1 MHMTVPTSPQQES
14 LKQLP
19 KLDHRAIDRIV
30 EMAWEDRTTFT
41 DINNQFGL
49 KEKEVIKIMK
59 DNLKRNSFLKWRQ
72 RVRGRK
78 TKISSISDR
87 FKSSNQKT

>member
-1 MHMTVPTSPQQES
+1 MEKISQKDT
-14 LKQLP
+14 
-19 KLDHRAIDRIV
+19 DRII

-78 TKISSISDR
+78 TKISATSDR

>member
-1 MHMTVPTSPQQES
+1 MDN
-14 LKQLP
+14 
-19 KLDHRAIDRIV
+19 KLSQSDIDRVI

-41 DINNQFGL
+41 DIREQFGL

-59 DNLKRNSFLKWRQ
+59 LNIKRSSFLMWRK

-78 TKISSISDR
+78 TKINPISDR
-87 FKSSNQKT
+87 FKSSNQKS

>member
-1 MHMTVPTSPQQES
+1 MENKLSPA
-14 LKQLP
+14 
-19 KLDHRAIDRIV
+19 DTDRII

-41 DINNQFGL
+41 DIYNQFGL

-78 TKISSISDR
+78 TKISSISNR

>member
-1 MHMTVPTSPQQES
+1 MEN
-14 LKQLP
+14 
-19 KLDHRAIDRIV
+19 KLSQADTDRII

-41 DINNQFGL
+41 DIYNQFGL

-78 TKISSISDR
+78 TKINSISDR

>member
-1 MHMTVPTSPQQES
+1 MEKISQKDT
-14 LKQLP
+14 
-19 KLDHRAIDRIV
+19 DRII

-59 DNLKRNSFLKWRQ
+59 NNLKRNSFLKWRQ

-78 TKISSISDR
+78 TKISAISGR

>member
-1 MHMTVPTSPQQES
+1 MEKISQKDT
-14 LKQLP
+14 
-19 KLDHRAIDRIV
+19 DRII

-41 DINNQFGL
+41 DINKQFGL
-49 KEKEVIKIMK
+49 KEKEVIKVMK

-87 FKSSNQKT
+87 FKSSNQKA

>member
-1 MHMTVPTSPQQES
+1 MD
-14 LKQLP
+14 
-19 KLDHRAIDRIV
+19 KLSQKDTDRII

-59 DNLKRNSFLKWRQ
+59 NNLKRNSFLKWRQ

-78 TKISSISDR
+78 TKISAISGR

>member
-1 MHMTVPTSPQQES
+1 MD
-14 LKQLP
+14 
-19 KLDHRAIDRIV
+19 KLSQKDTDRII
-30 EMAWEDRTTFT
+30 EMAWEDRATFS

-78 TKISSISDR
+78 TKISAISDR

>member
-1 MHMTVPTSPQQES
+1 MD
-14 LKQLP
+14 
-19 KLDHRAIDRIV
+19 KLSQKDTDRII
-30 EMAWEDRTTFT
+30 EMAWEDRTTFN

-78 TKISSISDR
+78 TKISAISGR

>member
-1 MHMTVPTSPQQES
+1 MEKISQKDT
-14 LKQLP
+14 
-19 KLDHRAIDRIV
+19 DRII

-72 RVRGRK
+72 RVRGLSL
-78 TKISSISDR
+78 IHI
-87 FKSSNQKT
+87 

>member
-1 MHMTVPTSPQQES
+1 MEKISQKDT
-14 LKQLP
+14 
-19 KLDHRAIDRIV
+19 DRII
-30 EMAWEDRTTFT
+30 EMAWEDRKTFT

>member
-1 MHMTVPTSPQQES
+1 MEKISQKDT
-14 LKQLP
+14 
-19 KLDHRAIDRIV
+19 DRII
-30 EMAWEDRTTFT
+30 EMAGEDRTTLT

>member
-1 MHMTVPTSPQQES
+1 MEN
-14 LKQLP
+14 
-19 KLDHRAIDRIV
+19 KLSQVDTDRII
-30 EMAWEDRTTFT
+30 EMAWEDRTKIT

>member
-1 MHMTVPTSPQQES
+1 MEKISQKDT
-14 LKQLP
+14 
-19 KLDHRAIDRIV
+19 DRII
-30 EMAWEDRTTFT
+30 EMAWEDRTAFT
-41 DINNQFGL
+41 DINKQFGL

>member
-1 MHMTVPTSPQQES
+1 MEN
-14 LKQLP
+14 
-19 KLDHRAIDRIV
+19 KLSQADTDRII

-78 TKISSISDR
+78 TKISPISDR

>member
-1 MHMTVPTSPQQES
+1 MD
-14 LKQLP
+14 
-19 KLDHRAIDRIV
+19 KLSQKDIDRII

-59 DNLKRNSFLKWRQ
+59 NNLKRNSFLKWRQ

-78 TKISSISDR
+78 TKISAISGR

>member
-1 MHMTVPTSPQQES
+1 MGKKSISS
-14 LKQLP
+14 LEVSE
-19 KLDHRAIDRIV
+19 IDRII

-41 DINNQFGL
+41 DIKNQFGIY
-49 KEKEVIKIMK
+49 EKDVIAIMK
-59 DNLKRNSFLKWRQ
+59 KNLKRSSFLMWRQ

>member
-1 MHMTVPTSPQQES
+1 MEN
-14 LKQLP
+14 
-19 KLDHRAIDRIV
+19 KLSQADTDRII
-30 EMAWEDRTTFT
+30 EMAWEDRTTFS

-59 DNLKRNSFLKWRQ
+59 DNLKRNSFLKWRK

-78 TKISSISDR
+78 TKINSISDR

>member
-1 MHMTVPTSPQQES
+1 MEKISQKDT
-14 LKQLP
+14 
-19 KLDHRAIDRIV
+19 DRII

-78 TKISSISDR
+78 TKINLISDR